1 MKKYII
7 FFAIGSSI
15 LLLFYTGFK
24 LFDNGSFKFA
34 LLSYGLF
41 LFVFLYSII
50 YLFQNKWIPITI
62 QLITLLIVF
71 ILPPL
76 IRTEVNFYHYKED
89 REEIIRMLVDGEIK
103 KEASP
108 NKGFSFYYTPPQY
121 MNAVKSTTIRASMH
135 STNKF
140 FVFFQSADQPFL
152 EMLGLTEGFI
162 YSSTGEFPTDKEFD
176 YYMDYKK
183 IDNHWYFVSD
193 DPERFD
199 SSCLFLCE

>member
-41 LFVFLYSII
+41 LFIFLYSII
-50 YLFQNKWIPITI
+50 YLFQNKWVPITI

-121 MNAVKSTTIRASMH
+121 MNAVKSTTIRTGMH
-135 STNKF
+135 SKNKF
-140 FVFFQSADQPFL
+140 FVFFQSAEQPFL
-152 EMLGLTEGFI
+152 EMRGLTEGFI
-162 YSSTGEFPTDKEFD
+162 YSSTGEFPTAKEFD

-193 DPERFD
+193 DLERFD

>member
-41 LFVFLYSII
+41 LFIFLYSII
-50 YLFQNKWIPITI
+50 YLFQNKWVPITI

-121 MNAVKSTTIRASMH
+121 MNAVKSTTIRTGMH
-135 STNKF
+135 SKNKF
-140 FVFFQSADQPFL
+140 FVFFQSAEQPFL
-152 EMLGLTEGFI
+152 EMRGLTEGFI
-162 YSSTGEFPTDKEFD
+162 YSSTGEFPTANEFD

-193 DPERFD
+193 DLERFD